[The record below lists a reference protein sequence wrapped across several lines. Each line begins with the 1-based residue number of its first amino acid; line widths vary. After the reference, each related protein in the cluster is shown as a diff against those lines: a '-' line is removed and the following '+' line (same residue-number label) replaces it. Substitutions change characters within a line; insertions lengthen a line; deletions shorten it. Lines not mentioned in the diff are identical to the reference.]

1 MRAMDAT
8 QTARNPA
15 PDPALQVRGLC
26 KSFGATRAVDDV
38 SFTIQA
44 GSVHALLGENGAG
57 KSTIVKLLSG
67 LLTPS
72 GGSIEVFGRPVRL
85 RQPRDAHAHG
95 IQTAFQEMTLVA
107 DLSVLDNLLLSYAP
121 LGRLGMIRR
130 RAARQ
135 QLGAALADLGL
146 DVDLDAEIGRLDLTQ
161 RQKIEIAR
169 AVLRAPRILLLD
181 ESTSTLAGKD
191 VHWLGDLIARLRA
204 RGVTIVFVSHRM
216 REVRDF
222 CDQLS
227 ILRNGQHIVTAPARS
242 LSDAEV
248 IERIVGRSLAQ
259 TFPARPDGTRPGAPV
274 LAVQGL
280 HAGKIRGVD
289 FQLHQGEILGLAGL
303 QGMGQQHLFDACFG
317 MRIPDQGRILVD
329 AKETLL
335 GSPADAMR
343 ANIGM
348 GMVPEDRKTE
358 ALFLSLD
365 GRVNA
370 TLPVVHRFART
381 GLIRPRAE
389 IAAAAQTFARV
400 QVDARALWMPAGA
413 FSGGNQ
419 QKIAMARWLLARSR
433 ILLLFDPTRGIDVGT
448 KHELYV
454 LMRQYVD
461 QGGAILL
468 YSTEIPEIVHLCD
481 RALVLYG
488 GRVCAE
494 LHGAALS
501 EPHILRAALGE
512 DAPQAAA

>member
-1 MRAMDAT
+1 MAAPQNVQDA
-8 QTARNPA
+8 ASL
-15 PDPALQVRGLC
+15 PALRVDGLS
-26 KSFGATRAVDDV
+26 KTFGATLAVDDV

-67 LLTPS
+67 LLAPS
-72 GGSIEVFGRPVRL
+72 RGGIEVFGTPARL

-107 DLSVLDNLLLSYAP
+107 DLSVLENLLLPYAP

-130 RAARQ
+130 RAARR

-146 DVDLDAEIGRLDLTQ
+146 EIDLDAEIGRLDLTQ

-181 ESTSTLAGKD
+181 ESTSALAGKD
-191 VHWLGDLIARLRA
+191 VHWLGELIARLRA
-204 RGVTIVFVSHRM
+204 QGTTIVFVSHRM

-222 CDQLS
+222 CDHLS
-227 ILRNGQHIVTAPARS
+227 ILRNGRHIVSAPVQS
-242 LSDAEV
+242 LSDADV

-259 TFPARPDGTRPGAPV
+259 TFPARPAGAPPRAPV
-274 LAVQGL
+274 LAVQDL
-280 HAGKIRGVD
+280 SAGKARGVS
-289 FQLHQGEILGLAGL
+289 FALRQGEILGIAGL
-303 QGMGQQHLFDACFG
+303 QGMGQQPLFHACFG
-317 MRIPDQGRILVD
+317 MAIPDRGRILVD
-329 AKETLL
+329 GKEVLL
-335 GSPADAMR
+335 ASPADAIR

-348 GMVPEDRKTE
+348 GLVPEDRKTE
-358 ALFLSLD
+358 GLFLKLD

-370 TLPVVHRFART
+370 TLPVVQRFARA
-381 GLIRPRAE
+381 GLIQAQAE
-389 IAAAAQTFARV
+389 IRAAAQAFSRV
-400 QVDARALWMPAGA
+400 QVDARALWTPAGA

-419 QKIAMARWLLARSR
+419 QKIALAKWLLARSR

-481 RALVLYG
+481 RALVLYD
-488 GRVCAE
+488 GRVRAE

-512 DAPQAAA
+512 DTPRAAAA